1 MFKKLIEK
9 KIKNLTK
16 KDIIDFAYKN
26 NICLTSNET
35 NIIYDYIKSDWKT
48 IIYSN
53 HYLVLEKVKNNINP
67 ITYKK
72 IEELIILYKQKYK
85 NYLI

>member
-9 KIKNLTK
+9 QINKLSK

-26 NICLTSNET
+26 NICLTDNET
-35 NIIYDYIKSDWKT
+35 NIIYNYIKSDWET

-53 HYLVLEKVKNNINP
+53 HYLVLDKVKNDINP
-67 ITYKK
+67 TTYKK